1 MTSESADAPARAT
14 DRRRRL
20 VRTLNAAFVAISAAD
35 ALVQRARRTN
45 PRAES
50 EEIKRRAARNFRAAR
65 QDLEAALNA
74 KGLSPAAVPRATALM
89 RQGTREAMAAKTRPG
104 NMAARRYAKATDL
117 IRQAQRLVEAAE
129 PVLRWPP
136 V

>member
-1 MTSESADAPARAT
+1 MTTEPSSVPRPTAV
-14 DRRRRL
+14 RRRRL

-50 EEIKRRAARNFRAAR
+50 EEIKRRAARGYRMAQEDLQAQLTANGLSLAELPRAA
-65 QDLEAALNA
+65 
-74 KGLSPAAVPRATALM
+74 ALM
-89 RQGTREAMAAKTRPG
+89 REATREAMAAKTRPG

-117 IRQAQRLVEAAE
+117 VQQAQRRIDRAE
-129 PVLRWPP
+129 PGPR
-136 V
+136 

>member
-1 MTSESADAPARAT
+1 MTTEPAGAPGRASV
-14 DRRRRL
+14 RRRRL

-35 ALVQRARRTN
+35 ALVQRARRSH
-45 PRAES
+45 PRAEG
-50 EEIKRRAARNFRAAR
+50 EEIKRRAARNFQTAQ
-65 QDLEAALNA
+65 QDLEATLNA
-74 KGLSPAAVPRATALM
+74 SGLSLAALPRAAVLI
-89 RQGTREAMAAKTRPG
+89 RQGKREAMAAETRPG

-117 IRQAQRLVEAAE
+117 IRQAQRLVEAAD

>member
-1 MTSESADAPARAT
+1 MTSESAGAPGRAT
-14 DRRRRL
+14 VRRRRL

-50 EEIKRRAARNFRAAR
+50 EEIKRRAARSFRAA
-65 QDLEAALNA
+65 QQNLEATLNA
-74 KGLSPAAVPRATALM
+74 RGLSPAAVPRAAALM

-117 IRQAQRLVEAAE
+117 VEQAQRLVEEAQPE
-129 PVLRWPP
+129 PR
-136 V
+136 